1 MDKKAFNG
9 RFVDNEGMSAA
20 DLERGYSM
28 TGAIPETGE
37 SISNAQ
43 AEADKEA
50 KVADKKMKGFSKGE
64 KDLYAEVSQLKVRD
78 KREK

>member
-9 RFVDNEGMSAA
+9 RFVENEGMSAA

-37 SISNAQ
+37 SISNAHECLLNNQ
-43 AEADKEA
+43 P
-50 KVADKKMKGFSKGE
+50 
-64 KDLYAEVSQLKVRD
+64 
-78 KREK
+78 

>member
-9 RFVDNEGMSAA
+9 RFVENEGMSAA

-50 KVADKKMKGFSKGE
+50 KAAAGYRAMCKKNDWSCPADRGGFLDDDCCE
-64 KDLYAEVSQLKVRD
+64 
-78 KREK
+78 

>member
-9 RFVDNEGMSAA
+9 RFVENEGMSAA

-43 AEADKEA
+43 AEAGQDANAAAGYRARCK
-50 KVADKKMKGFSKGE
+50 KNDWSCPADRGGFLDDDCCE
-64 KDLYAEVSQLKVRD
+64 
-78 KREK
+78 